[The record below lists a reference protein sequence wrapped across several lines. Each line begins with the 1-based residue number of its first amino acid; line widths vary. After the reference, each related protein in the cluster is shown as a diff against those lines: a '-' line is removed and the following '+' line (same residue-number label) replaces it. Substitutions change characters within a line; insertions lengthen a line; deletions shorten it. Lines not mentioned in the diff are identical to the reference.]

1 MAISVDNFRKLKK
14 LLTLATSDNDAEA
27 LASFRAATKLVA
39 GAGYTWE
46 MVMNRVCTV
55 INEVEPAPGGDDDLA
70 ASFDLA
76 LRGASG
82 TFRQTLESIREQY
95 EARGFLSP
103 RQRAVVE
110 EAAEKY
116 TERHS
121 GGRVR

>member
-1 MAISVDNFRKLKK
+1 MAMSVDNFRRLKK
-14 LLTLATSDNDAEA
+14 LLTLATSDNDGEA
-27 LASFRAATKLVA
+27 LSSFRAATKLVA
-39 GAGYTWE
+39 SAGFTWE
-46 MVMNRVCTV
+46 MVLDRVCVV

-95 EARGFLSP
+95 EARGFISP

-110 EAAEKY
+110 DAAE
-116 TERHS
+116 RAS
-121 GGRVR
+121 AGGRAR